1 MSTVKTSARGP
12 LERWAPLAGIVYVAL
27 AFVAILF
34 ELRAPDSSGNPQ
46 KLVDYF
52 SKSGHRDDGF
62 IGILFF
68 MAAIFFFLWFLA
80 ALRTRLAQMGG
91 DGVLGSVV
99 LLGGGL
105 YAALSLAA
113 FMLWGGIEQ
122 MKVNSTHPVHPELH
136 QFAGDV
142 AWFLNSSG
150 FIGGAALMIAASV
163 IAIRAAVV
171 PRWLGWLSVVAGITV
186 LVSFVGIPQIVWGVW
201 VLVVSVG
208 LFRGERAATSARVAA
223 AAT

>member
-1 MSTVKTSARGP
+1 
-12 LERWAPLAGIVYVAL
+12 
-27 AFVAILF
+27 
-34 ELRAPDSSGNPQ
+34 
-46 KLVDYF
+46 
-52 SKSGHRDDGF
+52 
-62 IGILFF
+62 
-68 MAAIFFFLWFLA
+68 
-80 ALRTRLAQMGG
+80 
-91 DGVLGSVV
+91 
-99 LLGGGL
+99 
-105 YAALSLAA
+105 
-113 FMLWGGIEQ
+113 
-122 MKVNSTHPVHPELH
+122 LH

-201 VLVVSVG
+201 VLAVSVG
-208 LFRGERAATSARVAA
+208 LFRAERAATSAGVAA